1 MGRNGDWRQ
10 RVFCVLKMNEWM
22 NEKELFIRNA
32 CLCSVWCHPLSN
44 SIANTQVSSKPTRNK
59 SHRKITLFLT
69 ALQALCSSFAFFLE
83 LILVQ
88 NNNNNCTSIQ
98 CFLWV
103 RHCSKHTT
111 ELISLNLYWT
121 QALSVLPFYRW
132 KQCLRECKSFTRGYI
147 ASKQWRRNLIG
158 GLCGFCF
165 WTLTY

>member
-1 MGRNGDWRQ
+1 MESMMGRNGDWRQ

-22 NEKELFIRNA
+22 KEKELFIRNA

-88 NNNNNCTSIQ
+88 NNNNNCTIFSVFYGWGIVLSTPQ
-98 CFLWV
+98 SSS
-103 RHCSKHTT
+103 H
-111 ELISLNLYWT
+111 LICTGHRRCQYSH
-121 QALSVLPFYRW
+121 
-132 KQCLRECKSFTRGYI
+132 FTDG
-147 ASKQWRRNLIG
+147 NNV
-158 GLCGFCF
+158 
-165 WTLTY
+165 